1 MAVAI
6 LCFLSGAQA
15 GPVLRLGYFPN
26 LTHAQA
32 LYAKSGGD
40 FEKATGVAIEWV
52 SFNAGPSAV
61 EALFIGAVDATFIGP
76 GPTINGYM
84 KSKGAK
90 FVVVAGSA
98 SGGAGL
104 VVRPDSGIQGDGDFN
119 GKVIATPQLGNTQ
132 DLAARA
138 WFDEHHYRLQER
150 GGTVSLVPL
159 SNPDQL
165 TMFRKKQIDGA
176 WTVEPWLS
184 RLELEGNGRLY
195 LDEKTLWPD
204 GRYATTELVM
214 TKQYMANNEDV
225 VRKLLLAHVEITQK
239 INADKAAAGAVVNA
253 QLKKET
259 GKALKEEVI
268 RRALDRVE
276 FTWDPIA
283 PSLQKSADTAYR
295 VRFLRRPPA
304 LGGLFV
310 LDPLNSVLREKGL
323 APIENPSH

>member
-1 MAVAI
+1 MAIA
-6 LCFLSGAQA
+6 LLSFLSETQA

-32 LYAKSGGD
+32 LYAKSTGE
-40 FEKATGVAIEWV
+40 FEKATGVAIQWV

-61 EALFIGAVDATFIGP
+61 EALFIGAIDATFIGP

-104 VVRPDSGIQGDGDFN
+104 VVRQDSGIGSDGDFN

-132 DLAARA
+132 DLAARS
-138 WFDEHHYRLQER
+138 WFEEHHYRLQER

-184 RLELEGNGRLY
+184 RLELEGGGRLF
-195 LDEKTLWPD
+195 LDEKSLWPD
-204 GRYATTELVM
+204 GRYATTVLVM
-214 TKQYMANNEDV
+214 TKQYVASNEDV
-225 VRKLLLAHVEITQK
+225 VRKLLAAHTEITQK
-239 INADKAAAGAVVNA
+239 INADKAATGDVVNA

-259 GKALKEEVI
+259 GKPLKEEII
-268 RRALDRVE
+268 RRAMDRIE

-295 VRFLRRPPA
+295 IRFLRRPPA
-304 LGGLFV
+304 LDGLFY
-310 LDPLNSVLREKGL
+310 LEPLNRVLRDKGL
-323 APIENPSH
+323 PPTENSSN